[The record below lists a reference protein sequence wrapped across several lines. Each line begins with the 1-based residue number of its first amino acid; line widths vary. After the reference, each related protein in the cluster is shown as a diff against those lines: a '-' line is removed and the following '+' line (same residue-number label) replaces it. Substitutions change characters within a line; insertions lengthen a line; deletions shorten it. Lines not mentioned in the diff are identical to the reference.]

1 MVPSASTA
9 ASAAAAALG
18 TVKKKIH
25 LVVLYGVGGLS
36 DVGRHAILAALES
49 PYADHVVKV
58 SVVTEYPELLDEQ
71 NWECGCVG
79 GHTNPSKD
87 FPDKVN
93 IVPISGSWN
102 DADKDYSKTVLQPLF
117 SDIFSTIA
125 KQESQ
130 QTKLMQG
137 QEQEEEEV
145 AVISCLGH
153 RQPGWKYKNLI
164 TRGLVANSGSKQLL
178 NAITAVKTNG
188 QTNMTNG
195 STPVRVVAIS
205 SVGIQEDWPPMEW
218 NWAIRRIMSFLLRHP
233 ARLAANDLTK
243 MESNFHKTSPDI
255 IDYLF
260 VRPVGISEEAT
271 PKHDWHI
278 QREKFKDKDMGLDM
292 AKMDVARYM
301 VSQILNPTSHRK
313 GVVIGGSTNKLQG

>member
-1 MVPSASTA
+1 MVPYASTA

-36 DVGRHAILAALES
+36 DVGRHAILAALEP
-49 PYADHVVKV
+49 PYSDHVVKV

-79 GHTNPSKD
+79 GHTDPSKD

-93 IVPISGSWN
+93 IIPIDGSWN
-102 DADKDYSKTVLQPLF
+102 DADKDYNKTVLEPLF
-117 SDIFSTIA
+117 SDAFSKIT
-125 KQESQ
+125 KQGSQES
-130 QTKLMQG
+130 
-137 QEQEEEEV
+137 EV

-178 NAITAVKTNG
+178 DAIAAVATNAKIKN
-188 QTNMTNG
+188 TNG
-195 STPVRVVAIS
+195 SAPVRVVAIS

-218 NWAIRRIMSFLLRHP
+218 NWFVRRIMSYMLRHSSK
-233 ARLAANDLTK
+233 LAANDLTK
-243 MESNFHKTSPDI
+243 MELDFHKTSADI
-255 IDYLF
+255 VDYLF
-260 VRPVGISEEAT
+260 VRPVGISEEAM

-278 QREKFKDKDMGLDM
+278 QREKFEDKDMALDM

-301 VSQILNPTSHRK
+301 VSQIINPTCHRK
-313 GVVIGGSTNKLQG
+313 GVVIGGSTQK

>member
-1 MVPSASTA
+1 MVPYASTA

-36 DVGRHAILAALES
+36 DVGRHAILAALEP
-49 PYADHVVKV
+49 PYSDHVVKV
-58 SVVTEYPELLDEQ
+58 SVVTEYPELLDGQ

-93 IVPISGSWN
+93 IIPIDGSWN
-102 DADKDYSKTVLQPLF
+102 ATDKDYSKTVLQPLF
-117 SDIFSTIA
+117 SDAFSKIT
-125 KQESQ
+125 KQGSQ
-130 QTKLMQG
+130 QSKLSQG
-137 QEQEEEEV
+137 QEQEEEV

-178 NAITAVKTNG
+178 DAIASVTTNG
-188 QTNMTNG
+188 KVDTTNG
-195 STPVRVVAIS
+195 HTPVRVVAIS

-218 NWAIRRIMSFLLRHP
+218 NWFIRRIMSYMLRHP
-233 ARLAANDLTK
+233 AKLAARDLTK
-243 MESNFHKTSPDI
+243 MESNFHKTSPNI
-255 IDYLF
+255 VDYLF
-260 VRPVGISEEAT
+260 VRPVGISEEAM

-278 QREKFKDKDMGLDM
+278 QREKFEDKDMALDM

-301 VSQILNPTSHRK
+301 VSQIINPTCHRK
-313 GVVIGGSTNKLQG
+313 GVVIGGSTQK